1 MIDWHCHV
9 LPAMDDG
16 SRDLEESIEMLDAL
30 KRQGIELAIATP
42 HFYANEESV
51 DTFLSRRNAS
61 RDLLASRTSS
71 NDVRVLC
78 GAEVRY
84 YPGIGRMEGLE
95 RLAIE
100 GTNLL
105 LLEMPMAKWTD
116 FTVRELAELASTR
129 GLKIVMAHIER
140 YLSLQD
146 KKMIAQLCE
155 AGILMQSNASFFDRM
170 GTRQKAIKLLSSGYI
185 HFVGSDCHNMAM
197 RPPKI
202 DLAYDY
208 IQKKLGKEFSFQMIE
223 YGYRSLGHK
232 L

>member
-16 SRDLEESIEMLDAL
+16 SRDLEESIAMLDAL
-30 KRQGIELAIATP
+30 KHQGVEIAIATP

-100 GTNLL
+100 DTNLL

-116 FTVRELAELASTR
+116 FTVRELSELASTR
-129 GLKIVMAHIER
+129 GLKIIMAHIER

-170 GTRQKAIKLLSSGYI
+170 GTRQKAIKLLDTGYI
-185 HFVGSDCHNMAM
+185 HFVGSDCHNMTV

-208 IQKKLGKEFSFQMIE
+208 IQKKLGKDFVFQMIE